1 MVTTSAFA
9 GGLSAITIGPM
20 FHVNFGGKE
29 ELRFSWGFEASYWI
43 STPSNHKENEDD
55 DFSFNLNEGVLPMHS
70 IDLGFEA
77 QRKKVLFYCEYQ
89 VGLIWA
95 GASVGPVLEYNG
107 NAAQVGF
114 QGSVWGDYFLGLD
127 FRLRKIIHQPLV
139 YAPGVMFKI
148 PVMIGPK

>member
-9 GGLSAITIGPM
+9 GGLSPITIGPL
-20 FHVNFGGKE
+20 FHVNFGGE
-29 ELRFSWGFEASYWI
+29 EG
-43 STPSNHKENEDD
+43 